1 MTDRWHDRVRRV
13 VRKLLPEG
21 AADSKP
27 VATEYRFTYAEA
39 AEIRSLLDQMAGT
52 HGEERA
58 RYRRRLRRKGFHIS
72 DFPDVDDWSASA
84 FDRLRSEGR
93 VTVREDAEMGK
104 SV

>member
-1 MTDRWHDRVRRV
+1 MPDGWHDRMRRV
-13 VRKLLPEG
+13 VRRLLP
-21 AADSKP
+21 DSARDGKP
-27 VATEYRFTYAEA
+27 VATEQRFTHEGAV
-39 AEIRSLLDQMAGT
+39 EIRSLLDQMAGT

-58 RYRRRLRRKGFHIS
+58 RYRRRLRRKGFHIG

-93 VTVREDAEMGK
+93 VTVREDAEIGQ